1 MILAFYLSKH
11 GENEL
16 ICNFISFQLYGVLWW
31 YKSCHQ
37 SHLNRLYL
45 NGSHVSNADGVNL
58 LSFRGHRCSL
68 KRTEIKVKTK
78 AWDNV
83 YPRIKRQSNQGFN
96 NPPKQHT
103 GIWMLFFPGSGELEP
118 FLGGWAIWTGSVKFL
133 QRNAHVLS
141 FNMELFHFRE
151 QMAEKKRSSRK
162 LQSLIL
168 PFIKEID
175 HQIRLF
181 SKAFEHNFGP
191 GGRGFEG
198 ANL

>member
-1 MILAFYLSKH
+1 MVQKLPSIPS
-11 GENEL
+11 E
-16 ICNFISFQLYGVLWW
+16 QV
-31 YKSCHQ
+31 
-37 SHLNRLYL
+37 YL

-103 GIWMLFFPGSGELEP
+103 GIWMSFFPGSGELEP

-133 QRNAHVLS
+133 QQNAHVLS
-141 FNMELFHFRE
+141 FNMELFHYRE

-181 SKAFEHNFGP
+181 SKAFENNFGP

>member
-16 ICNFISFQLYGVLWW
+16 ICNFISFQLYGILWW

-78 AWDNV
+78 A
-83 YPRIKRQSNQGFN
+83 
-96 NPPKQHT
+96 
-103 GIWMLFFPGSGELEP
+103 
-118 FLGGWAIWTGSVKFL
+118 
-133 QRNAHVLS
+133 
-141 FNMELFHFRE
+141 
-151 QMAEKKRSSRK
+151 
-162 LQSLIL
+162 
-168 PFIKEID
+168 
-175 HQIRLF
+175 
-181 SKAFEHNFGP
+181 
-191 GGRGFEG
+191 
-198 ANL
+198 